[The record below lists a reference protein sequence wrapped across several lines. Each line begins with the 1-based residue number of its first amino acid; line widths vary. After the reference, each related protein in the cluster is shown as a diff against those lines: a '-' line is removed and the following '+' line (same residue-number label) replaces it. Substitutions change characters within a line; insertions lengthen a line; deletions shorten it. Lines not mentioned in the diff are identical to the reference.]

1 MKEKTQ
7 TEASTGFKDRKFRKT
22 LLEFDL
28 KNSSDFFKRPTTA
41 KKTARSFLTNFSF
54 REELSKKRTME
65 KQQTIVNENN
75 PKDVMSQARK
85 VSSVANL
92 SCNADE
98 CNYVET
104 DTSGFVNQNMGFVF
118 G

>member
-1 MKEKTQ
+1 
-7 TEASTGFKDRKFRKT
+7 
-22 LLEFDL
+22 
-28 KNSSDFFKRPTTA
+28 
-41 KKTARSFLTNFSF
+41 
-54 REELSKKRTME
+54 ME
-65 KQQTIVNENN
+65 KQQTIVNEND

-104 DTSGFVNQNMGFVF
+104 DTSGLMNQNMGFVF